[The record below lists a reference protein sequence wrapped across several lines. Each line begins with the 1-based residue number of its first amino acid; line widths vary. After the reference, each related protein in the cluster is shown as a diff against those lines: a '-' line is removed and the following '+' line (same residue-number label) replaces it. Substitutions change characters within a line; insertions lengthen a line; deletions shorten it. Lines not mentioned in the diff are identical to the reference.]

1 MLQSGAA
8 RCNAGY
14 NTVQHGAARCCSTLQ
29 HVSRV
34 AAKNLRKWSRS
45 SRAFTL
51 RVASR
56 AMRRGSRARQ
66 PPSGGCSAQAR
77 SRKAEQEEAIAAK
90 EAKKNMDPRE
100 LFRAQTDLYSKFDA
114 DGLPTHDT
122 QGAELSKS
130 KVKALKKDWDK
141 QKKLYDA
148 AHK

>member
-56 AMRRGSRARQ
+56 VDARGARARNRRLAA
-66 PPSGGCSAQAR
+66 AQAR

-100 LFRAQTDLYSKFDA
+100 LFRSQTDLYSKFDA

>member
-1 MLQSGAA
+1 MLQHAA
-8 RCNAGY
+8 ACLASRGQERAEVVSQQPRIHSTRRIACNARGLAHA
-14 NTVQHGAARCCSTLQ
+14 TPLAA
-29 HVSRV
+29 
-34 AAKNLRKWSRS
+34 
-45 SRAFTL
+45 
-51 RVASR
+51 
-56 AMRRGSRARQ
+56 
-66 PPSGGCSAQAR
+66 AQAR

-100 LFRAQTDLYSKFDA
+100 LFRSQTDLYSKFDA

>member
-1 MLQSGAA
+1 MSRESPPRTCGSGLAAAAHSLYASHRA
-8 RCNAGY
+8 RC
-14 NTVQHGAARCCSTLQ
+14 TRC
-29 HVSRV
+29 
-34 AAKNLRKWSRS
+34 
-45 SRAFTL
+45 SRAQ
-51 RVASR
+51 
-56 AMRRGSRARQ
+56 RRLAA
-66 PPSGGCSAQAR
+66 AQAR

-100 LFRAQTDLYSKFDA
+100 LFRSQTDLYSKFDA

>member
-1 MLQSGAA
+1 
-8 RCNAGY
+8 
-14 NTVQHGAARCCSTLQ
+14 
-29 HVSRV
+29 
-34 AAKNLRKWSRS
+34 
-45 SRAFTL
+45 
-51 RVASR
+51 
-56 AMRRGSRARQ
+56 
-66 PPSGGCSAQAR
+66 
-77 SRKAEQEEAIAAK
+77 
-90 EAKKNMDPRE
+90 MDPRE